1 MKTSVPH
8 FLPACSTSVLQT
20 ILLYY
25 YVIMKR
31 QFFTFVVRWILN
43 SFGLWVAVRIFGT
56 GYSDQQLTEGFVVFL
71 IAGLI
76 FSVVNA
82 VLKPIAIIL
91 ALPAILVTLGLFT
104 IIVNGLM
111 VYISLKLAPGLSMTF
126 WNSVLTGLVLSL
138 VNYIVSSALELEYV
152 RVREEKS

>member
-1 MKTSVPH
+1 
-8 FLPACSTSVLQT
+8 
-20 ILLYY
+20 
-25 YVIMKR
+25 MKR

-43 SFGLWVAVRIFGT
+43 SFGLWIAVRIFGT
-56 GYSDQQLTEGFVVFL
+56 GFSDEQLTAGFAVFL
-71 IAGLI
+71 LAGLI
-76 FSVVNA
+76 FSVVNT

-111 VYISLKLAPGLSMTF
+111 VYISLKLAPGLQMTF

-138 VNYIVSSALELEYV
+138 VNYIVSSALELQYAHA
-152 RVREEKS
+152 REERS